1 MQLLLR
7 TLQDHDLGH
16 LRILAEL
23 WGFDLPPGSAQ
34 QVVKSLTDFMLDPA
48 NVEEIS
54 GSLPVQVRQTLD
66 HVISMGGRVPLSDF
80 VRRYGPLRDMGPG
93 RRDREKP
100 WRTPASPIEA
110 LWYRG
115 LIARAFSDTRFGP
128 REYAFIPTDLL
139 SLLPKPSLTNGG
151 EMLGQPAE
159 PPPRSQPATSAA
171 VDDATTLLAALRH
184 QPCDD
189 SEMPP
194 TRRQA
199 LVPFL
204 RQPRALDL
212 LLMLL
217 QEETILDSHRLQPQS
232 QSTRTFLNTP
242 RAEALR
248 GLLLAWAS
256 SSRWNDLQQIPL
268 LTSNDDKWPNDPL
281 TSRQS
286 ALELIRPIPLRTWWD
301 LDCFVE
307 AVRSYQPG
315 FQRPAG
321 DFDSWYLRD
330 AHNGTFLR
338 GFKHWD
344 AIDGALLRFLITGPL
359 HWLGASD
366 LGRPHHSDTVTCFRL
381 TPAAAILFDPQAPLT
396 IKESTAPATIQP
408 NGRITVPR
416 RALRALRYQISRFT
430 SWEPIDEKRYYY
442 RLTPTALAIADGQG
456 LQLNHI
462 FTILETAAGGPL
474 PSTLR
479 KALQRWGDNGEEA
492 RLEKQ
497 LILRVDK
504 PEILE
509 ELQSNQTTAR
519 HLGEI
524 LGPTA
529 IIVRQHD
536 WIHLCDD
543 AARMG
548 ILIDPPQVDS
558 RDSS

>member
-23 WGFDLPPGSAQ
+23 WGFDLPPGSAR

-48 NVEEIS
+48 NVAEIVE
-54 GSLPVQVRQTLD
+54 SLPTQVRKTLD
-66 HVISMGGRVPLSDF
+66 HVVSMEGRVPLSDF
-80 VRRYGPLRDMGPG
+80 ILRYGPLRDMGPG

-115 LIARAFSDTRFGP
+115 LISRAFSDTRFGP
-128 REYAFIPTDLL
+128 QEYAFIPADLY
-139 SLLPKPSLTNGG
+139 SLLPKPSLKENSKL
-151 EMLGQPAE
+151 MGQPAE

-171 VDDATTLLAALRH
+171 VDDATTLLAALRR
-184 QPCDD
+184 QPGDD
-189 SEMPP
+189 SGLPP

-199 LVPFL
+199 LTPFL
-204 RQPRALDL
+204 RQPLALDL
-212 LLMLL
+212 LLKLL
-217 QEETILDSHRLQPQS
+217 QEETILVSHRLQPQS
-232 QSTRTFLNTP
+232 QSTRAFLNTP

-248 GLLLAWAS
+248 NLLLAWTHS
-256 SSRWNDLQQIPL
+256 SCWNDLQQVPR
-268 LTSNDDKWPNDPL
+268 LTCDDQWPNNPL
-281 TSRQS
+281 TSRQA

-301 LDCFVE
+301 VDKFVE
-307 AVRSYQPG
+307 AVRNCHPG

-321 DFDSWYLRD
+321 DFESWYLRD

-366 LGRPHHSDTVTCFRL
+366 LGRSHRGDTVTCFRL

-396 IKESTAPATIQP
+396 IKESTASATIQP

-416 RALRALRYQISRFT
+416 RALRPLRYQISRFT
-430 SWEPIDEKRYYY
+430 SWDPIDEERYYY
-442 RLTPTALAIADGQG
+442 RLTPTALAIADNQG
-456 LQLNHI
+456 LQLSHI
-462 FTILETAAGGPL
+462 FTILETAGGGPL

-479 KALQRWGDNGEEA
+479 KALQRWDDNGEEA
-492 RLEKQ
+492 RLERQ
-497 LILRVDK
+497 LVLRVAK

-509 ELQSNQTTAR
+509 ELQSNRTTAR

-529 IIVRQHD
+529 IIVREHD
-536 WIHLCDD
+536 WIHLYDD

-548 ILIDPPQVDS
+548 ILIDPPQLNPSD
-558 RDSS
+558 

>member
-23 WGFDLPPGSAQ
+23 WGFDLPPGSARQ
-34 QVVKSLTDFMLDPA
+34 AVKSLANFMLDPA
-48 NVEEIS
+48 NVEEIV
-54 GSLPVQVRQTLD
+54 GSLPVQVRRTLD
-66 HVISMGGRVPLSDF
+66 HVVGMGGRVPLSDF

-128 REYAFIPTDLL
+128 REYAFIPTDLF
-139 SLLPKPSLTNGG
+139 SLLPKPSLENGSKL
-151 EMLGQPAE
+151 LGQPAE
-159 PPPRSQPATSAA
+159 PPPRSKPATSTA
-171 VDDATTLLAALRH
+171 VDDATTLLATLRR
-184 QPCDD
+184 QPCND

-212 LLMLL
+212 LLKLL
-217 QEETILDSHRLQPQS
+217 QEETILVSHRLQPQS
-232 QSTRTFLNTP
+232 QSARAFLNTP

-248 GLLLAWAS
+248 GLLLAWARS
-256 SSRWNDLQQIPL
+256 SSWNDLQQVPL
-268 LTSNDDKWPNDPL
+268 LTCNDDKWPNDPL
-281 TSRQS
+281 TSRQA
-286 ALELIRPIPLRTWWD
+286 ALELIRPIPLRAWWD
-301 LDCFVE
+301 LDRFVE
-307 AVRSYQPG
+307 ATRNFQPG

-330 AHNGTFLR
+330 THNGTFLR

-366 LGRPHHSDTVTCFRL
+366 LGRSRRGGTVTCFRL

-396 IKESTAPATIQP
+396 IKESTASATIQP

-430 SWEPIDEKRYYY
+430 SWDPIDEEHYYY

-456 LQLNHI
+456 LQLSHI
-462 FTILETAAGGPL
+462 FTILETAGGGPL

-479 KALQRWGDNGEEA
+479 NALQRWGDNGEEA
-492 RLEKQ
+492 RLERQ

-509 ELQSNQTTAR
+509 ELQSNRTTAR

-529 IIVRQHD
+529 IVVREHD

-548 ILIDPPQVDS
+548 ILIDPPQL
-558 RDSS
+558 SSSD